1 MANEVVVYILEQIK
15 YRDKVCVPIANID
28 ESIIK
33 DVVLKLVDET
43 LIVEV
48 EKSNDMYLLMV
59 ERKPL
64 LVK

>member
-1 MANEVVVYILEQIK
+1 MSNEVIAYILKQIK
-15 YRDKVCVPIANID
+15 CKDKVCVPIANTD